1 MAAAREPLLNDR
13 EVLEEEN
20 TPGNHRA
27 DRKLATVTNLVGSRS
42 RVAVRSDGT
51 TVSGGHGPFVG
62 RVSDTPHFVAGQ
74 N

>member
-1 MAAAREPLLNDR
+1 VAVLGLRAE

-27 DRKLATVTNLVGSRS
+27 DRKLTIVTNLVRS

-51 TVSGGHGPFVG
+51 TVSRGHGPFAG
-62 RVSDTPHFVAGQ
+62 RVSDSPHFVAGQ